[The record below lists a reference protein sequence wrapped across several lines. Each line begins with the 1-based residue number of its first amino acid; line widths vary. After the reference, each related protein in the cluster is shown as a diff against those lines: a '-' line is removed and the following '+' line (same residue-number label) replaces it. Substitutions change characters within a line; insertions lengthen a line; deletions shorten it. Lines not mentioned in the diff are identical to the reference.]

1 MEYEISPKGNIGI
14 KKCGGNILTLL
25 CQCVI
30 IQAKERRIQ

>member
-14 KKCGGNILTLL
+14 KKCGGDILTIL

-30 IQAKERRIQ
+30 IQEKERRI